1 MASLPNPSPIRKR
14 LDRAGIAL
22 SALCAA
28 HCLVALVLAG
38 AFGGLLLAPIVHEAG
53 LALAVTLGVIAFGIG
68 LARHGAVEVLLPAA
82 LGLGLMALALLA
94 DHGPVEAGLTIV
106 GVALLAFAHWS
117 NLRRA
122 H

>member
-1 MASLPNPSPIRKR
+1 MVTLPNSPLRKR

-28 HCLVALVLAG
+28 HCVLALVLAG
-38 AFGGLLLAPIVHEAG
+38 AFGGLLLAPAFHEIG
-53 LALAVTLGVIAFGIG
+53 LAIAVVLGVVAFGIG
-68 LARHGAVEVLLPAA
+68 LVRRRSIEVLVLAGTGIALMATA
-82 LGLGLMALALLA
+82 LGI
-94 DHGPVEAGLTIV
+94 DHGPLEAGLTIA
-106 GVALLAFAHWS
+106 GVALLAAAHWI

>member
-1 MASLPNPSPIRKR
+1 MAVRSTPSPIRKR

-28 HCLVALVLAG
+28 HCVLVLVLAG
-38 AFGGLLLAPIVHEAG
+38 AFGGLLLAPIFHEAG
-53 LALAVTLGVIAFGIG
+53 LAIAVALGVVAFGIG
-68 LARHGAVEVLLPAA
+68 IARHGAVEVLVPAA
-82 LGLGLMALALLA
+82 FGLGLMALALVA
-94 DHGPVEAGLTIV
+94 DHGPAEAGLTIA
-106 GVALLAFAHWS
+106 GVTLLALAHWS